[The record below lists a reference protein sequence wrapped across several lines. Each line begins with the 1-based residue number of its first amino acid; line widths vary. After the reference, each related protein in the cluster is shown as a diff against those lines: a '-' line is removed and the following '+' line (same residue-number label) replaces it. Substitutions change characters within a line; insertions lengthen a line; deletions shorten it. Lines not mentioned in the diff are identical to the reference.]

1 MLRMSSKIP
10 SVDLS
15 SSEDPITEI
24 PLSRFTKD
32 QQNKYEQAFK
42 EMNSMMRQEHGITVA
57 VYPGSFDPV
66 THGHLDI
73 IHRAAKVFD
82 KLIVAVLNNTSK
94 NPLFTLEERMELI
107 RKVTKDLPNVE
118 VDGFRDLMVN
128 YMKARNVRLIVRGL
142 RAVSDF
148 EYELQMA
155 STNHKLNPDVETF
168 FMTSKPQFSY
178 LSSSIVKEI
187 AKFHGPVED
196 LVPAEVEEALQKEIP
211 SNLMELRINSF
222 LFEMS

>member
-1 MLRMSSKIP
+1 
-10 SVDLS
+10 
-15 SSEDPITEI
+15 
-24 PLSRFTKD
+24 
-32 QQNKYEQAFK
+32 
-42 EMNSMMRQEHGITVA
+42 MRQEHGITVA

-66 THGHLDI
+66 TYGHLDI

-94 NPLFTLEERMELI
+94 NALFSLEERMELL
-107 RKVTKDLPNVE
+107 RKVTADLPNVE
-118 VDGFRDLMVN
+118 IDGFRDLMVN

-196 LVPAEVEEALQKEIP
+196 LVPAEVEE
-211 SNLMELRINSF
+211 ELRKKYPQS
-222 LFEMS
+222 